1 VRSSSKKKKKK
12 KEMDVKAMQAMKMPQ
27 GNNRKSSNN
36 CSPAFDM
43 VALKESLAMAEIKAA
58 ASSSGRK
65 VSSSRKLSS
74 EQNLPYVPPKQL
86 LMYLVRMGSFTAIPK
101 AKGEANPDEDLDF
114 PETSIPQLLARC
126 RTELSGLPPPFQ
138 RSFRPNSSV
147 GKAPKSRPS
156 LRVLQWNQLSQTLGS
171 QNDGFVRCPLA
182 ALEWRTRRWRLLEEL
197 VRHQP
202 DILCLQEVDHFPLLE
217 RALSSLGYDGHFV
230 AKPDSPCIYLPANSG
245 PDGCALFYRRD
256 QWEMVGQLHS
266 RILEVWHV
274 QSNQVAIAVNL
285 RNLETQSEV
294 CLATTHLKAR
304 SGALLATLRN
314 EQGKD
319 LLAWLSTVKQHRPL
333 ILTGDFNADPSEA
346 VVRTIKEELAS
357 AYPDSTP
364 FTTWKIRETGEQKS
378 TLDYIF
384 HSAGIQPSATLDM
397 PTEQQIGIDRLPS
410 TAFPSDHLSMVA
422 DFQVL

>member
-1 VRSSSKKKKKK
+1 LVRSSSAKKKTK
-12 KEMDVKAMQAMKMPQ
+12 MMSDVKTPVIGVQT
-27 GNNRKSSNN
+27 GSRKSSNCN
-36 CSPAFDM
+36 PTFDM

-58 ASSSGRK
+58 ASTNGRK
-65 VSSSRKLSS
+65 ISSSRKLSS

-101 AKGEANPDEDLDF
+101 AKGEANQDDDLDF

-126 RTELSGLPPPFQ
+126 KAELSGLPPPFH
-138 RSFRPNSSV
+138 RSFRSNGIA
-147 GKAPKSRPS
+147 GKTK
-156 LRVLQWNQLSQTLGS
+156 LVVRVLQWNQLSQTLGT

-182 ALEWRTRRWRLLEEL
+182 ALDWRTRRWRLLEEL
-197 VRHQP
+197 LRHHP
-202 DILCLQEVDHFPLLE
+202 DIICLQEVDHFPLIE
-217 RALSSLGYDGHFV
+217 RALSSLGYTGHFV
-230 AKPDSPCIYLPANSG
+230 AKPDSPCIYLPSNSG
-245 PDGCALFYRRD
+245 PDGCALFYKKD
-256 QWEMVGQLHS
+256 QWEMVGQLQS

-274 QSNQVAIAVNL
+274 QSNQVAVAVNL
-285 RNLETQSEV
+285 RHLETKEEV
-294 CLATTHLKAR
+294 CVATTHLKAR

-333 ILTGDFNADPSEA
+333 ILTGDFNADPTEA
-346 VVRTIKEELAS
+346 VVRTIKEELVS

-384 HSAGIQPSATLDM
+384 HSGGIQASATLDM
-397 PTEQQIGIDRLPS
+397 PTEQQVGKDRLPS
-410 TAFPSDHLSMVA
+410 LAFPSDHLSMVA

>member
-1 VRSSSKKKKKK
+1 VVGEKQQQKTNMMS
-12 KEMDVKAMQAMKMPQ
+12 DVQTPVIGMPTT
-27 GNNRKSSNN
+27 GSRKSSNCN
-36 CSPAFDM
+36 PTFDM

-58 ASSSGRK
+58 ASTNGRK
-65 VSSSRKLSS
+65 ISSSRKVSS

-101 AKGEANPDEDLDF
+101 AKGEANPDDDLDF
-114 PETSIPQLLARC
+114 PETSISQLLARC
-126 RTELSGLPPPFQ
+126 KTELSGLPPPFH
-138 RSFRPNSSV
+138 RSFRSNGIA
-147 GKAPKSRPS
+147 GKTKLA
-156 LRVLQWNQLSQTLGS
+156 LRVLQWNQLSQTLGT

-197 VRHQP
+197 LRHHP
-202 DILCLQEVDHFPLLE
+202 DIICLQEVDHFPLIE
-217 RALSSLGYDGHFV
+217 RALSSLGYTGHFV
-230 AKPDSPCIYLPANSG
+230 AKPDSPCIYLPSNSG
-245 PDGCALFYRRD
+245 PDGCALFYKKD
-256 QWEMVGQLHS
+256 QWQMVGQLQS

-274 QSNQVAIAVNL
+274 QSNQVAVAVNL
-285 RNLETQSEV
+285 RHLETKEEV
-294 CLATTHLKAR
+294 CVATTHLKAR

-333 ILTGDFNADPSEA
+333 ILTGDFNADPTEA
-346 VVRTIKEELAS
+346 VVRTIKEELVS

-384 HSAGIQPSATLDM
+384 HSGGIQTSATLDM
-397 PTEQQIGIDRLPS
+397 PTEQQVGKDRLPS
-410 TAFPSDHLSMVA
+410 LAFPSDHLSMVA

>member
-1 VRSSSKKKKKK
+1 LVRSSSAKKKTK
-12 KEMDVKAMQAMKMPQ
+12 MMSDVKTPVI
-27 GNNRKSSNN
+27 GVPTGSRKSSNCN
-36 CSPAFDM
+36 PTFDM

-58 ASSSGRK
+58 ASTNGRK
-65 VSSSRKLSS
+65 ISSSRKLSS

-101 AKGEANPDEDLDF
+101 AKGEANPDDDLDF

-126 RTELSGLPPPFQ
+126 KAELSGLPPPFH
-138 RSFRPNSSV
+138 RSFRSNGIA
-147 GKAPKSRPS
+147 GKTKLA
-156 LRVLQWNQLSQTLGS
+156 LRVLQWNQLSQTLGT

-182 ALEWRTRRWRLLEEL
+182 ALDWRTRRWRLLEEL
-197 VRHQP
+197 LRHHP
-202 DILCLQEVDHFPLLE
+202 DIICLQEVDHFPLIE
-217 RALSSLGYDGHFV
+217 RALSSLGYTGHFV
-230 AKPDSPCIYLPANSG
+230 AKPDSPCIYLPSNSG
-245 PDGCALFYRRD
+245 PDGCALFYKKD
-256 QWEMVGQLHS
+256 QWQMVGQLQS

-274 QSNQVAIAVNL
+274 QSNQVALAVNL
-285 RNLETQSEV
+285 RHLETKEEV
-294 CLATTHLKAR
+294 CVATTHLKAR

-333 ILTGDFNADPSEA
+333 ILTGDFNADPTEA
-346 VVRTIKEELAS
+346 VVRTIKEELVS

-384 HSAGIQPSATLDM
+384 HSEGIQASATLNM
-397 PTEQQIGIDRLPS
+397 PTEQQIGKDRLPS
-410 TAFPSDHLSMVA
+410 FAFPSDHLSMVA

>member
-1 VRSSSKKKKKK
+1 MMS
-12 KEMDVKAMQAMKMPQ
+12 DVQTPVIGMPTT
-27 GNNRKSSNN
+27 GSRKSSNCN
-36 CSPAFDM
+36 PTFDM

-58 ASSSGRK
+58 ASTNGRK
-65 VSSSRKLSS
+65 ISSSRKLSS

-101 AKGEANPDEDLDF
+101 AKGEANPDDDLDF
-114 PETSIPQLLARC
+114 PETSISQLLARC
-126 RTELSGLPPPFQ
+126 KTELSGLPPPFH
-138 RSFRPNSSV
+138 RSFRSNGIA
-147 GKAPKSRPS
+147 GKTKLA
-156 LRVLQWNQLSQTLGS
+156 LRVLQWNQLSQTLGT

-197 VRHQP
+197 LRHHP
-202 DILCLQEVDHFPLLE
+202 DIICLQEVDHFPLIE
-217 RALSSLGYDGHFV
+217 RALSSLGYTGHFV
-230 AKPDSPCIYLPANSG
+230 AKPDSPCIYLPSNSG
-245 PDGCALFYRRD
+245 PDGCALFYKKD
-256 QWEMVGQLHS
+256 QWQMVGQLQS

-274 QSNQVAIAVNL
+274 QSNQVAVAVNL
-285 RNLETQSEV
+285 RHLETKEEV
-294 CLATTHLKAR
+294 CVATTHLKAR

-333 ILTGDFNADPSEA
+333 ILTGDFNADPTEA
-346 VVRTIKEELAS
+346 VVRTIKEELVS

-384 HSAGIQPSATLDM
+384 HSGGIQTSATLDM
-397 PTEQQIGIDRLPS
+397 PTEQQVGKDRLPS
-410 TAFPSDHLSMVA
+410 LAFPSDHLSMVA

>member
-1 VRSSSKKKKKK
+1 LVRSSSAKKKTK
-12 KEMDVKAMQAMKMPQ
+12 MMSDVKTPVIGVQT
-27 GNNRKSSNN
+27 GSRKSSNCN
-36 CSPAFDM
+36 PTFDM

-58 ASSSGRK
+58 ASTNGRK
-65 VSSSRKLSS
+65 ISSSRKLSS

-101 AKGEANPDEDLDF
+101 AKGEANPDDDLDF

-126 RTELSGLPPPFQ
+126 KAELSGLPPPFH
-138 RSFRPNSSV
+138 RSFRSNGIA
-147 GKAPKSRPS
+147 GKTK
-156 LRVLQWNQLSQTLGS
+156 LVVRVLQWNQLSQTLGT

-182 ALEWRTRRWRLLEEL
+182 ALDWRTRRWRLLEEL
-197 VRHQP
+197 LRHHP
-202 DILCLQEVDHFPLLE
+202 DIICLQEVDHFPLIE
-217 RALSSLGYDGHFV
+217 RALSSLGYTGHFV
-230 AKPDSPCIYLPANSG
+230 AKPDSPCIYLPSNSG
-245 PDGCALFYRRD
+245 PDGCALFYKKD
-256 QWEMVGQLHS
+256 QWQMVGQLQS

-274 QSNQVAIAVNL
+274 QSNQVAVAVNL
-285 RNLETQSEV
+285 RHLETKEEV
-294 CLATTHLKAR
+294 CVATTHLKAR

-333 ILTGDFNADPSEA
+333 ILTGDFNADPTEA
-346 VVRTIKEELAS
+346 VVRTIKEELVS

-384 HSAGIQPSATLDM
+384 HSGGIQASATLDM
-397 PTEQQIGIDRLPS
+397 PTEKQIGKDRLPS
-410 TAFPSDHLSMVA
+410 FAFPSDHLSMVA

>member
-1 VRSSSKKKKKK
+1 MS
-12 KEMDVKAMQAMKMPQ
+12 DVQTPVIGMPTT
-27 GNNRKSSNN
+27 GSRKSSNCN
-36 CSPAFDM
+36 PTFDM

-58 ASSSGRK
+58 ASTNGRK
-65 VSSSRKLSS
+65 ISSSRKLSS

-101 AKGEANPDEDLDF
+101 AKGEANPDDDLDF
-114 PETSIPQLLARC
+114 PETSISQLLARC
-126 RTELSGLPPPFQ
+126 KTELSGLPPPFH
-138 RSFRPNSSV
+138 RSFRSNGIA
-147 GKAPKSRPS
+147 GKTKLAV
-156 LRVLQWNQLSQTLGS
+156 RVLQWNQLSQTLGT

-197 VRHQP
+197 LRHHP
-202 DILCLQEVDHFPLLE
+202 DIICLQEVDHFPLIE
-217 RALSSLGYDGHFV
+217 RALSSLGYTGHFV
-230 AKPDSPCIYLPANSG
+230 AKPDSPCIYLPSNSG
-245 PDGCALFYRRD
+245 PDGCALFYKKD
-256 QWEMVGQLHS
+256 QWQMVGQLQS

-274 QSNQVAIAVNL
+274 QSNQVAVAVNL
-285 RNLETQSEV
+285 RHLETKEEV
-294 CLATTHLKAR
+294 CVATTHLKAR

-333 ILTGDFNADPSEA
+333 ILTGDFNADPTEA
-346 VVRTIKEELAS
+346 VVRTIKEELVS

-384 HSAGIQPSATLDM
+384 HSGGIQASATLDM
-397 PTEQQIGIDRLPS
+397 PTEQQVGKDRLPS
-410 TAFPSDHLSMVA
+410 LAFPSDHLSMVA

>member
-1 VRSSSKKKKKK
+1 VVGEKQQQKTNMMS
-12 KEMDVKAMQAMKMPQ
+12 DVQTPVIGMPTT
-27 GNNRKSSNN
+27 GSRKSSNCN
-36 CSPAFDM
+36 PTFDM

-58 ASSSGRK
+58 ASTNGRK
-65 VSSSRKLSS
+65 ISSSRKVSS

-101 AKGEANPDEDLDF
+101 AKGEANPDDDLDF
-114 PETSIPQLLARC
+114 PETSISQLLARC
-126 RTELSGLPPPFQ
+126 KTELSGLPPPFH
-138 RSFRPNSSV
+138 RSFRSNGIA
-147 GKAPKSRPS
+147 GKTKLA
-156 LRVLQWNQLSQTLGS
+156 LRVLQWNQLSQTLGT

-197 VRHQP
+197 LRHHP
-202 DILCLQEVDHFPLLE
+202 DIICLQEVDHFPLIE
-217 RALSSLGYDGHFV
+217 RALSSLGYTGHFV
-230 AKPDSPCIYLPANSG
+230 AKPDSPCIYLPSNSG
-245 PDGCALFYRRD
+245 PDGCALFYKKD
-256 QWEMVGQLHS
+256 QWQMVGQLQS

-274 QSNQVAIAVNL
+274 QSNQVAVAVNL
-285 RNLETQSEV
+285 RHLETKEEV
-294 CLATTHLKAR
+294 CVATTHLKAR

-333 ILTGDFNADPSEA
+333 ILTGDFNADPTEA
-346 VVRTIKEELAS
+346 VVRTIKEELVS

-384 HSAGIQPSATLDM
+384 HSGGIQASATLDM
-397 PTEQQIGIDRLPS
+397 PTEQQVGKDRLPS
-410 TAFPSDHLSMVA
+410 LAFPSDHLSMVA

>member
-1 VRSSSKKKKKK
+1 LVRSSSAK
-12 KEMDVKAMQAMKMPQ
+12 MMSDVKTPVI
-27 GNNRKSSNN
+27 GVPTGSRKSSNCN
-36 CSPAFDM
+36 PTFDM

-58 ASSSGRK
+58 ASTNGRK
-65 VSSSRKLSS
+65 ISSSRKLSS

-101 AKGEANPDEDLDF
+101 AKGEANPDDDLDF

-126 RTELSGLPPPFQ
+126 KAELSGLPPPFH
-138 RSFRPNSSV
+138 RSFRSNGIA
-147 GKAPKSRPS
+147 GKTK
-156 LRVLQWNQLSQTLGS
+156 LVVRVLQWNQLSQTLGT

-182 ALEWRTRRWRLLEEL
+182 ALDWRTRRWRLLEEL
-197 VRHQP
+197 LRHHP
-202 DILCLQEVDHFPLLE
+202 DIICLQEVDHFPLIE
-217 RALSSLGYDGHFV
+217 RALSSLGYTGHFV
-230 AKPDSPCIYLPANSG
+230 AKPDSPCIYLPSNSG
-245 PDGCALFYRRD
+245 PDGCALFYKKD
-256 QWEMVGQLHS
+256 QWQIVGQLQS

-274 QSNQVAIAVNL
+274 QSNQVAVAVNL
-285 RNLETQSEV
+285 RHLETKEEV
-294 CLATTHLKAR
+294 CVATTHLKAR

-333 ILTGDFNADPSEA
+333 ILTGDFNADPTEA
-346 VVRTIKEELAS
+346 VVRTIKEELVS

-384 HSAGIQPSATLDM
+384 HSGGIQTSATLEM
-397 PTEQQIGIDRLPS
+397 PTEQQIGKDRLPS
-410 TAFPSDHLSMVA
+410 FAFPSDHLSMVA

>member
-1 VRSSSKKKKKK
+1 VRGSSKKKKKR
-12 KEMDVKAMQAMKMPQ
+12 KEKMDVQAPVMKMPQ
-27 GNNRKSSNN
+27 SNNRKSSNCN
-36 CSPAFDM
+36 PAFDM

-65 VSSSRKLSS
+65 LSSSRKLSN

-114 PETSIPQLLARC
+114 PETTIAQLLARC
-126 RTELSGLPPPFQ
+126 RGELSGLPSPFQ
-138 RSFRPNSSV
+138 RSLRPTNSIV
-147 GKAPKSRPS
+147 GKGKSRPS
-156 LRVLQWNQLSQTLGS
+156 LRVLQWNQLSQTLGT
-171 QNDGFVRCPLA
+171 QNDGFVRCPLP

-202 DILCLQEVDHFPLLE
+202 DILCLQEVDHFPLIE

-230 AKPDSPCIYLPANSG
+230 AKPDSPCIYLPSNSG

-256 QWEMVGQLHS
+256 QWELVGQLHS

-274 QSNQVAIAVNL
+274 QSNQVAIAANL
-285 RNLETQSEV
+285 RHLETQNEV
-294 CLATTHLKAR
+294 CVATTHLKAR

-378 TLDYIF
+378 ILDYIF
-384 HSAGIQPSATLDM
+384 HSAGIQASATLDM

-410 TAFPSDHLSMVA
+410 AAFPSDHLSMVA
-422 DFQVL
+422 DLTLV

>member
-1 VRSSSKKKKKK
+1 VRSSKKK
-12 KEMDVKAMQAMKMPQ
+12 EMMSDVQAPVMKMPQ
-27 GNNRKSSNN
+27 GNRKSSNCN
-36 CSPAFDM
+36 PAFDM

-65 VSSSRKLSS
+65 LSSSRKLSN

-101 AKGEANPDEDLDF
+101 AKGEANPDEDVVF

-126 RTELSGLPPPFQ
+126 RGELSGLPGPFQ
-138 RSFRPNSSV
+138 RSFRWNNNV
-147 GKAPKSRPS
+147 VHKGKIRPS

-171 QNDGFVRCPLA
+171 QNDGFVRCPLQ

-230 AKPDSPCIYLPANSG
+230 AKPDSPCIYLPYNSG

-256 QWEMVGQLHS
+256 QWEMVGQLQS

-285 RNLETQSEV
+285 RHLETQDEV
-294 CLATTHLKAR
+294 CVATTHLKAR

-319 LLAWLSTVKQHRPL
+319 LLAWLSSVKQHRPL

-384 HSAGIQPSATLDM
+384 HSGGIQASATLDM
-397 PTEQQIGIDRLPS
+397 PTEEQIGVDRLPS
-410 TAFPSDHLSMVA
+410 LAFPSDHLSMVA

>member
-1 VRSSSKKKKKK
+1 V
-12 KEMDVKAMQAMKMPQ
+12 QAPTVIKMPQ
-27 GNNRKSSNN
+27 GNRKSSNCN
-36 CSPAFDM
+36 PAFDM

-58 ASSSGRK
+58 ASCNGRK
-65 VSSSRKLSS
+65 LSSSRKLSS

-126 RTELSGLPPPFQ
+126 RAELLGLPSPFQ
-138 RSFRPNSSV
+138 RSLRPNSLV
-147 GKAPKSRPS
+147 GKGKSRPS
-156 LRVLQWNQLSQTLGS
+156 LRVLQWNQLSQTLGT
-171 QNDGFVRCPLA
+171 QNDGFVRCPLP

-202 DILCLQEVDHFPLLE
+202 DILCLQEVDHFPLVQ

-230 AKPDSPCIYLPANSG
+230 AKPDSPCIYLPSNSG

-274 QSNQVAIAVNL
+274 QSNQVAVAVNL
-285 RNLETQSEV
+285 RNLETQNEV
-294 CLATTHLKAR
+294 CVATTHLKAR

-384 HSAGIQPSATLDM
+384 HSAGIQASATLDM

-410 TAFPSDHLSMVA
+410 LAFPSDHLSMVA
-422 DFQVL
+422 DFHVL